1 QGSTVVHCSL
11 PLLLLLLLP
20 VLCWPSSASTP
31 DLRDQH
37 LLQSV
42 QAADLPSQVGL
53 ITTATPVHHIAMVTQ
68 AGRHMELQRSADLSP
83 AQPTR
88 KAGCRHVYWKG
99 PTAC

>member
-1 QGSTVVHCSL
+1 MKSL

-42 QAADLPSQVGL
+42 QAADLPSQGWTWQTIEKL
-53 ITTATPVHHIAMVTQ
+53 LSQPQGGATE
-68 AGRHMELQRSADLSP
+68 HMELQRSADLSP